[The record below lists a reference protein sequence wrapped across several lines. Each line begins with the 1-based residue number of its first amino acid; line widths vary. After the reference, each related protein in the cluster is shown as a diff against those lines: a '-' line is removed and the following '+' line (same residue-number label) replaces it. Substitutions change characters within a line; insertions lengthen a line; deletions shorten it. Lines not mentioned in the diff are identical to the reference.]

1 MIRNTFTLL
10 PGIGPTRESS
20 LWRSGIMSWDE
31 FLQEGR
37 IKGISKERKD
47 RMDSELLLA
56 HEMLGERSP
65 SFFADRIRRRE
76 HWRCL
81 KELGASVA
89 YVDIETTGVSR
100 YSPITVVGI
109 SDGKRTHSLV
119 KGKNL
124 NQLNLKSI
132 LSSATMIV
140 TFNGSSFDL
149 PMIEHNFPGAIPH
162 VPHLD
167 LRNALR
173 RLGYVG
179 GLKNIERELGLS
191 RDRRVEYMTGED
203 AVYLWRLWERGGN
216 ENALDLLIEYNSCD
230 CQNMKPLADLAY
242 RDLRKQVFES
252 ATGCKD

>member
-10 PGIGPTRESS
+10 KGIGPTREAA
-20 LWRSGIMSWDE
+20 LWRTGVQSWNE
-31 FLQEGR
+31 FLQERR
-37 IKGISKERKD
+37 IKGITHDRKE

-56 HEMLGERSP
+56 HEMLREGSS

-81 KELGASVA
+81 KELGSSVA
-89 YVDIETTGVSR
+89 YLDIETTGVSR

-109 SDGKRTHSLV
+109 SDGKRTHALV
-119 KGKNL
+119 RGKNL
-124 NQLNLKSI
+124 NHWNLKSI
-132 LSSATMIV
+132 LQSASMIV

-149 PMIEHNFPGAIPH
+149 PIIEHNFPGAIPK

-173 RLGYVG
+173 RLGYSG
-179 GLKNIERELGLS
+179 GLKNIERELGLT
-191 RDRRVEYMTGED
+191 RDRRVEFMTGAD

-216 ENALDLLIEYNSCD
+216 ANALDLLIEYNSCD
-230 CQNMKPLADLAY
+230 CLNMRPLAELAY
-242 RDLRKQVFES
+242 RDLKRQVFD
-252 ATGCKD
+252 AAAGLKD